1 MEEVKRLRKERGD
14 RGEKIF
20 LKGFW
25 VFFKGFRVFNYDCG
39 MIFGCLIRIFRF
51 ILSDHSRLQRNA
63 KGPRKRRFRN

>member
-14 RGEKIF
+14 RGETIF

-25 VFFKGFRVFNYDCG
+25 VFSYDCG

-51 ILSDHSRLQRNA
+51 ILSDYSRLQRNA
-63 KGPRKRRFRN
+63 KGLRRRRFRN

>member
-14 RGEKIF
+14 RGEKFF

-25 VFFKGFRVFNYDCG
+25 VFNYDSG

-63 KGPRKRRFRN
+63 KGPRKRRFKN